1 MKNVGTGQK
10 IRDKREANY
19 ELAMKE
25 AFSEVFR
32 NLKEIERE
40 TKMQRKKID
49 LERRRGSAPA
59 TTLRETT
66 AAFKRPKEELTR
78 KLSTPIPPKS
88 SLSKELTQKC
98 FSPLP
103 PKSSMSTMQWILES
117 FEEENM

>member
-1 MKNVGTGQK
+1 MVHSIVAMKNAGKGEK

-25 AFSEVFR
+25 AFSEIFQ
-32 NLKEIERE
+32 NLKEIEKE

-88 SLSKELTQKC
+88 SLS
-98 FSPLP
+98 
-103 PKSSMSTMQWILES
+103 TMQWILPCC
-117 FEEENM
+117 EEEEDVMMD